1 MFKIIILII
10 VIFALYNLKN
20 IIEKKRKYLLSMKII
35 NKKAYSNETNSNNIK
50 IKQYSNYLKTI
61 DGFTTFLFMLAVF
74 NCLFAGLR
82 KITNVT
88 IIFMSLI
95 IFLTLIDIV
104 IAIFFKYNDKYESKS
119 KIINIIYYIFIVFM
133 FFTGFLCIYSNI

>member
-20 IIEKKRKYLLSMKII
+20 IIEKKRKYLLSMKIV

-104 IAIFFKYNDKYESKS
+104 ITIFFKYNDKYESKS

-133 FFTGFLCIYSNI
+133 FLTGFLCIYSNI

>member
-104 IAIFFKYNDKYESKS
+104 ITIFFKYNDKYESKS

-133 FFTGFLCIYSNI
+133 FLTGFLCIYSNI

>member
-20 IIEKKRKYLLSMKII
+20 IIEKKRKYLLSMKIV

-119 KIINIIYYIFIVFM
+119 KIINIIYYIFIVLM
-133 FFTGFLCIYSNI
+133 FLIGFLCIYSNI

>member
-133 FFTGFLCIYSNI
+133 FLTGFLCIYSNI